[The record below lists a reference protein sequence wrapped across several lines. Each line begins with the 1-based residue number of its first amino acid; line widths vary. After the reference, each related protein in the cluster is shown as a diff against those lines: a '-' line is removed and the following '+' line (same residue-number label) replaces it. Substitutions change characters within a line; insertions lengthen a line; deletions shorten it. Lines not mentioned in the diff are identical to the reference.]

1 MNLLTKLRNGSL
13 SFWLQLYISDDWAVA
28 SWNIWNACMNFVLRS
43 THLQIKCGCSREY
56 QLRTRPSHA
65 MMKDLASATSSPPAE
80 FTADSYLMRN
90 CVVFPKL
97 LYFGRETGLN
107 LVVVVQF
114 ATQLR
119 VVSLD
124 PRIAKFHYP
133 QNFFRG
139 SSVLAR
145 VLMWWVLPQ
154 WTVSLFF
161 HFFNFSLHFSICS
174 FAWLSFSSFYDNF
187 IFACNWFANLCF
199 SFWSCCTF

>member
-1 MNLLTKLRNGSL
+1 
-13 SFWLQLYISDDWAVA
+13 
-28 SWNIWNACMNFVLRS
+28 MNFVLRS

-133 QNFFRG
+133 QNFFPG
-139 SSVLAR
+139 FFCSGQSSNV
-145 VLMWWVLPQ
+145 
-154 WTVSLFF
+154 VSLATMNCF
-161 HFFNFSLHFSICS
+161 LV
-174 FAWLSFSSFYDNF
+174 LSFLQFLFAFFYLF
-187 IFACNWFANLCF
+187 FCLVKFL
-199 SFWSCCTF
+199 